1 MKFTIPGAPFGKQR
15 HRTATI
21 GNRNRSYTPE
31 KTVNYENL
39 VKLLFQ
45 QAANGFYAAAG
56 PVRVLIL
63 AYYPI
68 PKSVSKKRANLMR
81 AGKIRPTSKPDYD
94 NIGKIVGDALNG
106 IAYKDDAQV
115 VDGHVIKYF
124 SDLPRVEVIIEEV
137 RNGESLLDL

>member
-21 GNRNRSYTPE
+21 GNRSRSYTPE

-45 QAANGFYAAAG
+45 QAANGFYVESG
-56 PVRVLIL
+56 PVLIL
-63 AYYPI
+63 IRSYYPI
-68 PKSVSKKRANLMR
+68 PKSVSQKRANLMR
-81 AGKIRPTSKPDYD
+81 TGKIRPTIKPDYD

-106 IAYKDDAQV
+106 IAYRDDAQV
-115 VDGHVIKYF
+115 VDGHVIKYY
-124 SDLPRVEVIIEEV
+124 SDLPRVEVTIEEV
-137 RNGESLLDL
+137 STDEGLLSL